1 MELWYA
7 LAAGAIA
14 AVSLALVVLM
24 VIGFVKGLREPYKP
38 EEFGSGGS
46 AYPDNRIQHV
56 DCFGT
61 WDGYSVPGDKEGEWK
76 YFDSFGI
83 CQGISRNMTDG
94 TVAHYDPFGVQ
105 IGSSKKGC

>member
-14 AVSLALVVLM
+14 VVSLVLVVLM
-24 VIGFVKGLREPYKP
+24 VVGFVKGLREPYKP

-76 YFDSFGI
+76 HFNWFG
-83 CQGISRNMTDG
+83 M
-94 TVAHYDPFGVQ
+94 Q
-105 IGSSKKGC
+105 IGSSKKGW

>member
-1 MELWYA
+1 M
-7 LAAGAIA
+7 LAASAIA
-14 AVSLALVVLM
+14 AVSLALVILM
-24 VIGFVKGLREPYKP
+24 AIGFIKGLKEPYRP
-38 EEFGSGGS
+38 ENVRTESS
-46 AYPDNRIQHV
+46 AYPENRIQHI

-105 IGSSKKGC
+105 IGSSKKGW